1 MALTTGYYVGS
12 HGGVLGGTPCSAL
25 RTLVGGYPH
34 LMNASVNDSP
44 QRIESLTNPLVKEL
58 RELRTRKGR
67 LEQRRFMAEGE
78 RSLAEAASAGWRA
91 ELLLIA
97 PGAARGV
104 VPAARTIDVTDEVLA
119 KITGRD
125 NPQPHLGV
133 FAEPDAASRDLG
145 ALNVRSAARWLMIEA
160 PRDPGNLGSCIRSAD
175 ATAAGGIILVGDA
188 CDPYSIECVR
198 ATMGSIFAVPIFLVT
213 RDEAVALL
221 ARWPGESVATA
232 TDGSVDYAEIGF
244 KSPAMLVIG
253 TEAEGLSS
261 VLRGAC
267 TSVARLPMLG
277 RAESVN
283 LAVAAGVFLY
293 AAERAQR

>member
-198 ATMGSIFAVPIFLVT
+198 ATMGSIFAVKIFRVT
-213 RDEAVALL
+213 RDEAIELL

-232 TDGSVDYAEIGF
+232 ADGSVDYVEIGF
-244 KSPAMLVIG
+244 KAPAMLVIG
-253 TEAEGLSS
+253 TEAEGLSTE
-261 VLRGAC
+261 LRGAC

>member
-1 MALTTGYYVGS
+1 
-12 HGGVLGGTPCSAL
+12 
-25 RTLVGGYPH
+25 
-34 LMNASVNDSP
+34 MNASVNDSP

-133 FAEPDAASRDLG
+133 FSEPDAASRDLG
-145 ALNVRSAARWLMIEA
+145 ELNARSATRWLMIEA

-188 CDPYSIECVR
+188 CDPYAIECVR
-198 ATMGSIFAVPIFLVT
+198 ATMGSIFAVQIFRVT
-213 RDEAVALL
+213 RDEAIELL

-232 TDGSVDYAEIGF
+232 ADGSVDYVEIGF
-244 KSPAMLVIG
+244 KAPAMLVIG

-261 VLRGAC
+261 PLRSAC
-267 TSVARLPMLG
+267 TRVARLPMLG

>member
-133 FAEPDAASRDLG
+133 FSEPDAASRDLG
-145 ALNVRSAARWLMIEA
+145 ELNARSATRWLMIEA

-188 CDPYSIECVR
+188 CDPYAIECVR
-198 ATMGSIFAVPIFLVT
+198 ATMGSIFAVQIFRVT
-213 RDEAVALL
+213 RDEAIELL

-232 TDGSVDYAEIGF
+232 ADGSVDYVEIEF
-244 KSPAMLVIG
+244 KAPAMLVIG

-261 VLRGAC
+261 PLRSAC
-267 TSVARLPMLG
+267 TRVARLPMLG

-283 LAVAAGVFLY
+283 LAVAAGIFLY